1 MEITDLLV
9 INVVFPVRA
18 FDYPGDLD
26 LNGNINTVASNGN
39 LRMTDYADI
48 DYFEDDFV
56 GEKRSF
62 T

>member
-1 MEITDLLV
+1 V
-9 INVVFPVRA
+9 INVVFPVRV
-18 FDYPGDLD
+18 FDNSGDLD
-26 LNGNINTVASNGN
+26 LNGNINTVASYGN

-48 DYFEDDFV
+48 AYFDDDYV